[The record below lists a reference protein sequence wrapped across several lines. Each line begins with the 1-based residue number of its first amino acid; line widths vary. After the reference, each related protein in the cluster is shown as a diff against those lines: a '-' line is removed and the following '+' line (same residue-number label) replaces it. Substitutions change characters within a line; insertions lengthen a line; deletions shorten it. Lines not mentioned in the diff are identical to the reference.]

1 MTHLVADPVLS
12 PQPAGQEESGTMLW
26 FNEEKDH
33 GYISTEAG
41 ERLYVAGTGFAGGLR
56 PKGRCAGLAVT
67 FRVIRDAGVRQA
79 EETVLLTDAPNQRA
93 RRRHGGTGRGR
104 F

>member
-1 MTHLVADPVLS
+1 MTHLVASPVYGRR
-12 PQPAGQEESGTMLW
+12 PAEDESRGTMIW

-41 ERLYVAGTGFAGGLR
+41 ERLYVAGTGFAGGVR
-56 PKGRCAGLAVT
+56 PKGRCGGLAVT
-67 FRVIRDAGVRQA
+67 FRVTGDGGARQA
-79 EETVLLTDAPNQRA
+79 EETTLLTDAPNQRA

>member
-1 MTHLVADPVLS
+1 MTHLTASAVLNREPS
-12 PQPAGQEESGTMLW
+12 EQVMSGTMIW

-41 ERLYVAGTGFAGGLR
+41 ERLYVAGTGFAGGVR

-67 FRVIRDAGVRQA
+67 FRVTGEGDVRQA
-79 EETVLLTDAPNQRA
+79 EETTLLTDAPSQRA

>member
-1 MTHLVADPVLS
+1 MTQLVPELVVDR
-12 PQPAGQEESGTMLW
+12 GQAAEETRGTMIW

-33 GYISTEAG
+33 GYIATESG
-41 ERLYVAGTGFAGGLR
+41 ERLYVAGTGFAGGVR

-67 FRVIRDAGVRQA
+67 FRVTKDGGVRQA
-79 EETVLLTDAPNQRA
+79 EEVTLLTDAPSQRA

>member
-1 MTHLVADPVLS
+1 MTHLVADPMLDS
-12 PQPAGQEESGTMLW
+12 DSSEQEMSGTMIW

-41 ERLYVAGTGFAGGLR
+41 ERLYVAGTGFAGGVR

-67 FRVIRDAGVRQA
+67 FRVTKDGGVRQA
-79 EETVLLTDAPNQRA
+79 AETTLLIDAPSQRA